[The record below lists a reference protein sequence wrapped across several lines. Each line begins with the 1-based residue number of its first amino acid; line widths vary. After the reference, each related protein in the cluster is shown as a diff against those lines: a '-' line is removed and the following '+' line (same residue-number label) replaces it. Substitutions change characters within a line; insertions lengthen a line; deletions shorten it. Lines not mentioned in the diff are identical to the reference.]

1 MSRIKNAAAVALGS
15 IRSQRKAQSSAE
27 NGKLG
32 GRPKGSKDSFKRFRS
47 NSGVSEATE
56 SIAVALESRQT
67 PKPAPKRDTGL
78 CVHGFSA
85 KSCFTCKKYGF

>member
-32 GRPKGSKDSFKRFRS
+32 GRPKGSKDSFKRSRAS
-47 NSGVSEATE
+47 LGVSGVTE
-56 SIAVALESRQT
+56 SVAKAPDPRQT

-78 CVHGFSA
+78 CVHGVSA